1 VTPDLTAYARTINEA
16 WNSHDIENVLRFYS
30 RECIGDDVGQAALL
44 RGHEGLRGLLQTYWR
59 AFPDLTFKVTRT
71 IVEGHRLAIV
81 WVAEG
86 THQGPIMNI
95 PPTGRRLE
103 LKGVSILDVQD
114 GLIVRSQYI
123 WDLAG
128 MLRHMGLLPE
138 L

>member
-1 VTPDLTAYARTINEA
+1 MPPDLTTYARTINEA
-16 WNSHDIENVLRFYS
+16 WNSHNIENVLHFYA
-30 RECIGDDVGQAALL
+30 RECIGDDVGQALLL
-44 RGHEGLRGLLQTYWR
+44 RGHDGLRRLLQTYWQ
-59 AFPDLTFKVTRT
+59 AFPDLTFKVTNT
-71 IVEGHRLAIV
+71 IVEGYRLAII

-103 LKGVSILDVQD
+103 IRGVSILDVQD

-123 WDLAG
+123 WDVAG